1 MKKKIAV
8 AVSLLLVLALSV
20 GGTIAWLTDSD
31 SVTNTFTIGNVD
43 IALTETDTDND
54 GNVKANEYHI
64 VPGAVYAK
72 DPTITVTSDSEDCW
86 LFVKITDNYNNAG
99 NGAKYINYSVRTGA
113 GEWTLLAKDKDG
125 NDISAQQIYYRE
137 VKKND
142 TKKTFYV
149 LTAGTPT
156 DTTTNG
162 ANGVV
167 SVNGETVTS
176 AYVKDIADN
185 KTTAPKL
192 TFDAYAIQQQS
203 FTTAAAA
210 WAELNASH

>member
-31 SVTNTFTIGNVD
+31 SVTNTFTIGKVD
-43 IALTETDTDND
+43 ITLTETGATD
-54 GNVKANEYHI
+54 GQKAYHI

-72 DPTITVTSDSEDCW
+72 DPTITVTPDSEDCW
-86 LFVKITDNYNNAG
+86 LFVKITDSNNKTDS
-99 NGAKYINYSVRTGA
+99 GAKYINYSVRTGN
-113 GEWTLLAKDKDG
+113 GEWTLLTKDKNN

-137 VKKND
+137 VKKSDIN
-142 TKKTFYV
+142 KTFYV
-149 LTAGTPT
+149 LTAGIPT
-156 DTTTNG
+156 DNTTNG

-167 SVNGETVTS
+167 TVNGETVTS
-176 AYVKDIADN
+176 EYVKSINEN
-185 KTTAPKL
+185 KVAAPQL
-192 TFDAYAIQQQS
+192 TFAAYAIQQQS

>member
-43 IALTETDTDND
+43 ITLTETGATS
-54 GNVKANEYHI
+54 GQKAYHI

-72 DPTITVTSDSEDCW
+72 DPTITVTPDSEDCW
-86 LFVKITDNYNNAG
+86 LFVKITDSHNDAG
-99 NGAKYINYSVRTGA
+99 NSAKYINYNVRTGD
-113 GEWTLLAKDKDG
+113 GQWTLLAEDKDG
-125 NDISAQQIYYRE
+125 VDISAQQIYYRE
-137 VKKND
+137 VKKSD
-142 TKKTFYV
+142 TNKTFYV

-156 DTTTNG
+156 DNTTSG
-162 ANGVV
+162 ENGVV
-167 SVNGETVTS
+167 TVNGETVTS
-176 AYVKDIADN
+176 AYVKKIADN
-185 KTTAPKL
+185 ETQAPQL

-203 FTTAAAA
+203 FTTPAAA
-210 WAELNASH
+210 WAEVSSH